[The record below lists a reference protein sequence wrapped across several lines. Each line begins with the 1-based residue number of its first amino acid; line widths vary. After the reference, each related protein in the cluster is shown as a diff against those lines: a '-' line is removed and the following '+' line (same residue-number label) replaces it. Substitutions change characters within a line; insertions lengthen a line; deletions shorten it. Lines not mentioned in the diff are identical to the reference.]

1 MTTAEDPASRRDSH
15 RRLVENLKRAA
26 EAESAKARAAEW
38 RDASPERHARALADV
53 IDLADAINRS
63 RPEPFVK
70 PPLNYPRLP
79 IRGPTSRA

>member
-1 MTTAEDPASRRDSH
+1 MSEATELERRQAAN

-26 EAESAKARAAEW
+26 EAESAETRAAEW
-38 RDASPERHARALADV
+38 RNASPERHARALADV

-63 RPEPFVK
+63 RSVPFVK

-79 IRGPTSRA
+79 IRGRGNGA

>member
-1 MTTAEDPASRRDSH
+1 MDLESQQAAH

-26 EAESAKARAAEW
+26 EAESARARAAEW
-38 RDASPERHARALADV
+38 RNAGPERHARALADV
-53 IDLADAINRS
+53 VDLADAINRS

-79 IRGPTSRA
+79 IRGPGNRA

>member
-1 MTTAEDPASRRDSH
+1 MTEAMDLESQQAAH

-26 EAESAKARAAEW
+26 EAESAETRAAEW
-38 RDASPERHARALADV
+38 RDASLERHARVLADV
-53 IDLADAINRS
+53 IDLADTINRS

-79 IRGPTSRA
+79 IRGRGDGA